1 VVRSEIGVG
10 RCGLELDRIDRTI
23 LSELCNNCR
32 ITYESLAKKTK
43 LSANA
48 VKNRVH
54 HLIESGGSPDD
65 RWD

>member
-1 VVRSEIGVG
+1 M
-10 RCGLELDRIDRTI
+10 DRIDRTI